1 VEYQGHVTALDA
13 EQYADKGQQMSEQTH
28 NMKDSFVKAILDGV
42 REKMERYST
51 RVISGIDVE
60 EVSPTHLAVTV
71 SYVTAQPKTYDV
83 RVSER
88 RA

>member
-1 VEYQGHVTALDA
+1 MQSSTPT
-13 EQYADKGQQMSEQTH
+13 KGQHMSERARTL
-28 NMKDSFVKAILDGV
+28 KESFVKAILDGV
-42 REKMERYST
+42 REKMERHST

-60 EVSPTHLAVTV
+60 EVSPSHLAVTV
-71 SYVTAQPKTYDV
+71 HYVTEEPKTYDV